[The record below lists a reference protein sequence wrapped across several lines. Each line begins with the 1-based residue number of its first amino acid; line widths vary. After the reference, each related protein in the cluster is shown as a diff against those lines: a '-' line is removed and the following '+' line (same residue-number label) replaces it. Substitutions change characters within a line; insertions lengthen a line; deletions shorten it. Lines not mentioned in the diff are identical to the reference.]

1 MAIKRQSD
9 TGRQLQYRKVYDY
22 VLTLISASR
31 LHAGDKLPSA
41 TDLAQQT
48 GVSLIS
54 VRRGLAELEQEG
66 RIRRRQGLGTFV
78 GTGRVITEPTH
89 SGELLESIANGPIR
103 SDVTT
108 RMISLVV
115 GKASK
120 GVAVALATTAGA
132 PVWEVRRLRLVNGI
146 EAIYERAV
154 LPLSRVPVLD
164 EDYLSAGESLYAYL
178 RNHFGLS
185 DATTE
190 QVIEVGHPR
199 PEERKHL
206 HLKVSDAVVR
216 VRGISF
222 ADEGFPYDCYEQ
234 TYEASSFIFYVSG
247 SERREVLQ
255 SVDLQPWLIEPLRTA
270 DA

>member
-1 MAIKRQSD
+1 MATKQQPE

-22 VLTLISASR
+22 VLTLITASR
-31 LHAGDKLPSA
+31 LQAGDKLPSA
-41 TDLAQQT
+41 TDLARQT

-78 GTGRVITEPTH
+78 GSGRLITEPTH
-89 SGELLESIANGPIR
+89 SGELLESITNGPIR

-108 RMISLVV
+108 KMLSLMV
-115 GKASK
+115 GKANK
-120 GVAVALATTAGA
+120 GVAVALSTTVGA
-132 PVWEVRRLRLVNGI
+132 PVWELRRLRLVNGI

-164 EDYLSAGESLYAYL
+164 EDYLAAGKSLYGYL
-178 RNHFGLS
+178 RGHFGLN

-190 QVIEVGHPR
+190 QIIEVDHPR

-206 HLKVSDAVVR
+206 HLKASDTVMR
-216 VRGISF
+216 VRGISLDDDGV
-222 ADEGFPYDCYEQ
+222 AYDCYEQ
-234 TYEASSFIFYVSG
+234 AYEASSFIFYVSG
-247 SERREVLQ
+247 SDRREFLRAI
-255 SVDLQPWLIEPLRTA
+255 DLEPWLIEPITTSGA
-270 DA
+270 